1 MQGKMLNIL
10 QKGQV
15 LTSRSFWIEN
25 EIEDLNYVLLQ

>member
-1 MQGKMLNIL
+1 MQGQMLNIR

-15 LTSRSFWIEN
+15 LTSRSFWIES